1 MDEEGLML
9 LYLKLYAQVR
19 LVNMDKTKERA
30 RVKKYRPLSARFAFK
45 TGRFDFRFSS
55 LKEI

>member
-1 MDEEGLML
+1 ML

-30 RVKKYRPLSARFAFK
+30 RVKKDRPLSARFAFK